1 MLNEM
6 ADLKAIINRL
16 SAIEKL
22 ISTNNNNT
30 LATEMTTQFSAIAER
45 LTKESVRV
53 MVVLPNETLGGL
65 PTYKVSF
72 GSSTIT
78 RTLSFVSE
86 IVRKINNNNNGI
98 GSAEDKERKRSI
110 VLIGLPES
118 EEEVPSLRAKD
129 VAKTVE
135 EVLDRLDVEVCPQ
148 MVYRMGRRIDE
159 KRKGPRLV
167 KVVLPAST
175 FQRYALMQWGRR
187 RTELKKNAG
196 WERLLVR
203 PSLMKEE
210 LEIEREQRQRKWT
223 EFGQKK
229 AEENITTRRGGNEKN
244 F

>member
-45 LTKESVRV
+45 L
-53 MVVLPNETLGGL
+53 
-65 PTYKVSF
+65 
-72 GSSTIT
+72 
-78 RTLSFVSE
+78 SE

-129 VAKTVE
+129 DAITVG
-135 EVLDRLDVEVCPQ
+135 EVLDRLDLEVCPQ